1 MMNTVS
7 CGGQNVRTLDINGT
21 RWIAAPDALRVL
33 GVDIARKGA
42 SVHLQKLPR
51 TEVQLV
57 TSSDYPL
64 LFQGRRGNPKMN
76 LVTERGFAILRLQ
89 THKVRKKVK

>member
-1 MMNTVS
+1 MNTVT
-7 CGGQNVRTLDINGT
+7 CHGQTIRMLNIGGTL
-21 RWIAAPDALRVL
+21 WIAAPDALRAL

-57 TSSDYPL
+57 TSSQYPD
-64 LFQGRRGNPKMN
+64 LFTGRRGNPRMN
-76 LVTERGFAILRLQ
+76 LVTEQGLAILKQQAGRTCQ
-89 THKVRKKVK
+89 A